1 MCKSSIYI
9 HILGSLSA
17 SRVGGVKKQSK
28 KAKPFETP
36 TRIKKPAPCITGRV
50 PLFTWE
56 IVYFLTSFNLPFL
69 KLSFKSFWCR
79 SFLFCSAL
87 CSRYKN
93 HAPLIKQPPINIL
106 SSNGIEHLP
115 VEYLRCLFLFS
126 RPALRL
132 FLFFSFHKCT
142 VPKFH

>member
-17 SRVGGVKKQSK
+17 LGVGGVKKQTK
-28 KAKPFETP
+28 KAKPVGTS
-36 TRIKKPAPCITGRV
+36 TRIKKPAPWITGRV
-50 PLFTWE
+50 PLFTWK
-56 IVYFLTSFNLPFL
+56 IVYFLTSFNFGLGL
-69 KLSFKSFWCR
+69 ITSTRLRRC
-79 SFLFCSAL
+79 LFFSAL
-87 CSRYKN
+87 RSRYMSKS
-93 HAPLIKQPPINIL
+93 HATGKPNTIIL
-106 SSNGIEHLP
+106 SSNGIERQP
-115 VEYLRCLFLFS
+115 FQYLHCLFLFS